1 EGAGAGPHQHPGGVV
16 LLAAAALH
24 LIGDAAAV
32 AAERTRL
39 PAERTQHRA
48 PPQRQPAM
56 AAEAFVAAHAAPP
69 ACQPPGRCAANGN
82 RPRPSVISP
91 MSRMQAPASRTPCR
105 RQAGA
110 SMRPR
115 PPIISIAGKVPS
127 PNAAMVRAPG
137 SAPAVL
143 A

>member
-1 EGAGAGPHQHPGGVV
+1 AEEEEQLEQKAVHREKAADAEPHQHPGGVV

-56 AAEAFVAAHAAPP
+56 AAEAFVATHAAPP
-69 ACQPPGRCAANGN
+69 ACQPPGRCAANRN
-82 RPRPSVISP
+82 RPRPRGVSP
-91 MSRMQAPASRTPCR
+91 MSSMRPPASRTPSR
-105 RQAGA
+105 R
-110 SMRPR
+110 
-115 PPIISIAGKVPS
+115 
-127 PNAAMVRAPG
+127 RARATMQP
-137 SAPAVL
+137 
-143 A
+143 